1 MHNIFHLFVNLPIMK
16 GSPRQILY
24 FFLLLT
30 SPSLLEAQSVNK
42 YANAF
47 LDIGVGARAL
57 GMSNAVVA
65 SNKDITGGYWNPA
78 GLTAM
83 DRDLQ
88 ISFMHNEHFAG
99 IVKYDYG
106 AIGMKFK
113 DNSAGAFTFIRSG
126 VDNIPNTLELVDA
139 NGNVNYD
146 KVKSFSAADYAFQFS
161 YARTIAK
168 IKGLSYGGTVKLIY
182 RHIGEFGNGW
192 GFGFDFGV
200 RYQHKKNWIFASQ
213 LRDATSTITNF
224 SYNTEVFRVVF
235 AATGNEIISTSS
247 EIATPRWILA
257 TAKRFELPKNFRILV
272 EANIAVTFDG
282 RRNVLLPAGP
292 MSFDPMVGVEFE
304 YNDIVFIRGG
314 VGKFQYIKDPEG
326 GKNVTALPS
335 VGLGLKY
342 KGFSIDYTLA
352 NFGNSI
358 MGMSHVFSAR
368 VDLNIKKKS
377 QP

>member
-1 MHNIFHLFVNLPIMK
+1 MKSYKKVLFIFLAIA
-16 GSPRQILY
+16 
-24 FFLLLT
+24 T
-30 SPSLLEAQSVNK
+30 SIQVTNSQSVHK

-65 SNKDITGGYWNPA
+65 SNKDITAGYWNPA

-83 DRDLQ
+83 DKDLQ
-88 ISFMHNEHFAG
+88 IAFMHNEHFAG

-146 KVKSFSAADYAFQFS
+146 KVKSFSSADYAFQFS
-161 YARTIAK
+161 YARTIPK
-168 IKGLSYGGTVKLIY
+168 LKGFSYGGTVKLIY
-182 RHIGEFGNGW
+182 RHIGGFGSGW
-192 GFGFDFGV
+192 GFGFDLGL
-200 RYQHKKNWIFASQ
+200 RYHHKKNWIFATQ

-224 SYNTEVFRVVF
+224 SYNTEVFRLVF
-235 AATGNEIISTSS
+235 AATGNEIISTST
-247 EIATPRWILA
+247 EIAPPRWILA
-257 TAKRFELPKNFRILV
+257 TAKKFELPKSFRILMEV
-272 EANIAVTFDG
+272 NVAVTFDG

-314 VGKFQYIKDPEG
+314 VGRFQYIKDPEG

-358 MGMSHVFSAR
+358 IGMSHVFSAR
-368 VDLNIKKKS
+368 VELNLKKGNMGLGSKKYKRRR
-377 QP
+377 

>member
-1 MHNIFHLFVNLPIMK
+1 MK
-16 GSPRQILY
+16 SYIRDI
-24 FFLLLT
+24 LLLI
-30 SPSLLEAQSVNK
+30 LLPLCYPFIHAQSVNK

-65 SNKDITGGYWNPA
+65 SNRDITGGYWNAA

-88 ISFMHNEHFAG
+88 IGFMHNEHFAG

-106 AIGMKFK
+106 AIGMKFGDK
-113 DNSAGAFTFIRSG
+113 SAGAFTFIRSG
-126 VDNIPNTLELVDA
+126 VDNIPNTLELIDA

-161 YARTIAK
+161 YARVVPK
-168 IKGLSYGGTVKLIY
+168 VNGLSYGGSVKLIY
-182 RHIGEFGNGW
+182 RHIGGFGSGW
-192 GFGFDFGV
+192 GFGFDFGL
-200 RYQHKKNWIFASQ
+200 RYHHKKNWIFATQ

-257 TAKRFELPKNFRILV
+257 TAKRFELPKNFRILI
-272 EANIAVTFDG
+272 ETDIAVTFDG

-314 VGKFQYIKDPEG
+314 VGKLQYIKDPEG

-368 VDLNIKKKS
+368 VDLNIKKKATNGS
-377 QP
+377 NS